1 VRPSAHSKKEV
12 KDVNDAP
19 ILICYDGSDDSR
31 GMIEGA
37 AAVLG
42 PRRAVVLQVEPTLTL
57 AESFAT
63 LSSGVPGNEMEDLNE
78 SEALDHAQTGADLAQ
93 RAGFDARPRGTVA
106 STTWSG
112 VVDVADEIDASV
124 IVISRGVTG
133 FHEFLEG
140 SVTREVAE
148 HTERPV
154 LVVPP
159 QKGGVHD
166 Q

>member
-1 VRPSAHSKKEV
+1 V

-19 ILICYDGSDDSR
+19 ILICYDGSDDAH

-42 PRRAVVLQVEPTLTL
+42 PRRAVVLQVEPTLTV

-63 LSSGVPGNEMEDLNE
+63 LSSGVPGNEMEDLNQ
-78 SEALDHAQTGADLAQ
+78 SEAIDRARHGADIAR
-93 RAGFDARPRGTVA
+93 RAGFDAEPRGTVA
-106 STTWSG
+106 ATTWSG
-112 VVDVADEIDASV
+112 IVDVADEVDAAV
-124 IVISRGVTG
+124 IVISRGVVG
-133 FHEFLEG
+133 FREHFEG

-148 HTERPV
+148 HTDRPV

-159 QKGGVHD
+159 RKGAGHD
-166 Q
+166 R